1 MHGFSGIPLKNLALY
16 FLLFSLKPLIYLGF
30 IFVQQALLKYFFSTK
45 LLIAELITQLINSTS
60 QLITQLTYPP
70 EIIEIGDW

>member
-30 IFVQQALLKYFFSTK
+30 IFVQQALLTNHKLPITNYQSQITNHKLPITNHQLPITK
-45 LLIAELITQLINSTS
+45 KR
-60 QLITQLTYPP
+60 
-70 EIIEIGDW
+70 